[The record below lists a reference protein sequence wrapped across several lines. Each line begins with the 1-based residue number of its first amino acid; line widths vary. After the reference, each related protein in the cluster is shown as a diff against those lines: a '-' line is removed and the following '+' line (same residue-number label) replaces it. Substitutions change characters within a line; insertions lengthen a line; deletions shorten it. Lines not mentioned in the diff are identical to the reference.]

1 MQNKP
6 TVRSHRRTV
15 DFSGKGQNMAY
26 ESLAASYDRLTNDVP
41 YAAVLAFYDE
51 ILVRFG
57 AAPKTALDL
66 ACGTGSMAILLAER
80 GLSVLG
86 ADRSEEMLTE
96 ASCKAAEMENPP
108 YFIHQSMERLRL
120 PNPVDLCVCCL
131 DGVNYVT
138 EPDKLAEAFRRVKK
152 NLTPGGLFIFDVNSE
167 AKLRGLDGQIFLD
180 EDDHVFCLWRAMF
193 DEATRICTYGM
204 DIFRRL
210 PLPKTAPDAPRT
222 CLPEALWD
230 RSREEHLERAYSVAE
245 LTELLRGAGFET
257 VEVYG
262 DRRLEPPRPDEQRIF
277 FAAR

>member
-1 MQNKP
+1 
-6 TVRSHRRTV
+6 
-15 DFSGKGQNMAY
+15 MAY
-26 ESLAASYDRLTNDVP
+26 ESLAASYDRLTNDIP
-41 YAAVLAFYDE
+41 YREILNFYDQ
-51 ILVRFG
+51 ILVRF
-57 AAPKTALDL
+57 AAKPESALDL
-66 ACGTGSMAILLAER
+66 ACGTGSMSILLAER

-96 ASCKAAEMENPP
+96 ASSKAAGMDNPP
-108 YFIHQSMERLRL
+108 YFIRQSMERLRL

-138 EPDKLAEAFRRVKK
+138 EPEKLAEAFRRVKK

-180 EDDHVFCLWRAMF
+180 EDDEVFCLWRAMF

-204 DIFRRL
+204 DIFRRVQ
-210 PLPKTAPDAPRT
+210 LPKPGALRSGLPD
-222 CLPEALWD
+222 ALWD
-230 RSREEHLERAYSVAE
+230 RSCEEHLERAYSVQE
-245 LTELLRGAGFET
+245 LAGLLTAAGFET

-277 FAAR
+277 LAAR